1 MKDIKFRVWHKKE
14 DRMYYRGYQKWF
26 WALLCEDD
34 GGDNDG
40 RGRPVKRASYADCV
54 FLEGTGYYDTRQ
66 REVFE
71 GDVVRVCYKDR
82 VFTDVVESVPDMF
95 GSRGVH
101 PLDSVLR
108 KRGITSNP
116 HTLEVEILGDRY
128 RQPEL
133 LAQLTPLVS

>member
-14 DRMYYRGYQKWF
+14 ERMYYRGYQKWL

-54 FLEGTGYYDTRQ
+54 FLEGSGYLDVNH

-71 GDVVRVCYKDR
+71 GDVVRVRYKDR
-82 VFTDVVESVPDMF
+82 EFTDVVDSVPDMF

-101 PLDSVLR
+101 PLDTVLR

-116 HTLEVEILGDRY
+116 QILEVEVLGNQYERPD
-128 RQPEL
+128 L
-133 LAQLTPLVS
+133 LSRITA